1 MRTLRVGIIG
11 GGIGGMALAGALTKF
26 GIDFHLF
33 ERAPAFGEIGAG
45 VQVTPNAVKVIRA
58 LGLWSDLRDVSFLP
72 QSIVGRDWKSGA
84 VNFRTPLIDECP
96 RLYGAEFFHTHR
108 ADLHR
113 ILQSIAPSASLHL
126 SAPCVS
132 ATETGDAAIAKF
144 ADGTEFKADILV
156 GADGLHSVVRK
167 SLFGDLPPRFTGN
180 MCWRAL
186 IPFEGAPPLDF
197 VSPDSSFWLGPKG
210 HVVTYYVRSGRAIN
224 LVAIRETDSW
234 VEESWNVPSNRE
246 ELAAGFPNWHP
257 KLQKLFSRAESV
269 FKWGLFDRDPMESWS
284 SNRITL
290 VGDAAH
296 PMLPFL
302 SQGAAMAIEDAY
314 VLARVL
320 SQVAD
325 PVEALKRY
333 ELLRMPRTS
342 RVQLESRKRGRTYHV
357 DSPVQKL
364 FRNTLYSLRQMI
376 NPHTSGIQASWVY
389 AYDATTEPLVN
400 GNRIV

>member
-126 SAPCVS
+126 SAPCIS
-132 ATETGDAAIAKF
+132 ATETGDTAIAKF

-156 GADGLHSVVRK
+156 GADGLLMEMHPNPDKAMSDGAQ
-167 SLFGDLPPRFTGN
+167 SLYP
-180 MCWRAL
+180 
-186 IPFEGAPPLDF
+186 E
-197 VSPDSSFWLGPKG
+197 
-210 HVVTYYVRSGRAIN
+210 
-224 LVAIRETDSW
+224 
-234 VEESWNVPSNRE
+234 
-246 ELAAGFPNWHP
+246 
-257 KLQKLFSRAESV
+257 
-269 FKWGLFDRDPMESWS
+269 
-284 SNRITL
+284 
-290 VGDAAH
+290 
-296 PMLPFL
+296 
-302 SQGAAMAIEDAY
+302 
-314 VLARVL
+314 
-320 SQVAD
+320 
-325 PVEALKRY
+325 
-333 ELLRMPRTS
+333 
-342 RVQLESRKRGRTYHV
+342 QLEKLIAKLRLLAPVVGRSV
-357 DSPVQKL
+357 
-364 FRNTLYSLRQMI
+364 
-376 NPHTSGIQASWVY
+376 A
-389 AYDATTEPLVN
+389 
-400 GNRIV
+400 